1 MENIKILCDRQDIVF
16 IADAVRNKTGSSQ
29 ELTLGDIAASING
42 IETGG
47 GNVIATHDGN
57 GNVTLM
63 NVNASNDGGGNIIL
77 E

>member
-29 ELTLGDIAASING
+29 ELTLGDIAASIYG

-47 GNVIATHDGN
+47 GNVI

-63 NVNASNDGGGNIIL
+63 NVNASNDGSGNIIL